1 MKAYVVSLALL
12 LSAPVMA
19 DELADGI
26 KAWEAQDFTR
36 AHQVLGKLASSGN
49 VEAQL
54 MVGEMYGFGEGV
66 PEDFAQ
72 SEAWLNK
79 AKAGGHKDAAE
90 SLQTMQQRRARK
102 QDIAYYVA
110 GYKGDG
116 LSLASHK
123 CVDPEFPDNSRT
135 KSKIKEVQAQMD
147 AWMACYQGFAKD
159 LQAALPSGKVIP
171 ADVAKLMSLSELQQA
186 RANMDQVYAQ
196 FDNEGRQHGTKL
208 LAAHEAWYA
217 RVESDQKTRQAET
230 EQQTRILG
238 EVNQKYRDTMSMP
251 SVIYQPNGAPG
262 SFRH

>member
-26 KAWEAQDFTR
+26 KAWEAQDFAR
-36 AHQVLGKLASSGN
+36 AHQLLGKLASSGN
-49 VEAQL
+49 TEAQL
-54 MVGEMYGFGEGV
+54 MVGEMYGYGEGV

-72 SEAWLNK
+72 AESWLNK
-79 AKAGGHKDAAE
+79 AKAGGHKDAEE

-102 QDIAYYVA
+102 QDIAYYVS

-116 LSLASHK
+116 LSLQSHK
-123 CVDPEFPDNSRT
+123 CVDPVFPDNSRT

-147 AWMACYQGFAKD
+147 AWMTCYQGFAKD

-171 ADVAKLMSLSELQQA
+171 ADVAKLMSLNELKQA

-196 FDNEGRQHGTKL
+196 FDAEARQQGSKL

-217 RVESDQKTRQAET
+217 RVETDQKQRQIET
-230 EQQTRILG
+230 EQQAKILG
-238 EVNQKYRDTMSMP
+238 EVNQKYRDAMSTP
-251 SVIYQPNGAPG
+251 SLYYMPNGVPG
-262 SFRH
+262 SFHR